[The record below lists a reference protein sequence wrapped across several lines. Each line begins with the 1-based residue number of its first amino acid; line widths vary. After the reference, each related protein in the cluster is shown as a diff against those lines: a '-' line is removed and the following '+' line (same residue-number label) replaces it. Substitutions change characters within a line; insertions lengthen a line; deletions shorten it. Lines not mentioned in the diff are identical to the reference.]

1 MIALTPFLLSIAAI
15 IANIFLSVTRIKK
28 GLLLGVNLLFWAI
41 VLVSFFVFRNEI
53 VNSDLPFFA
62 TGFIVFGQFE
72 LVLCSIVA
80 VLTILFFATLYFSDD
95 ERYFK
100 PELVALANLA
110 SFGMMG
116 MIISSEIITTLIFIE
131 IASISIYAMIALNS
145 LSSKSI
151 EAAFKYF
158 LLSSFMSAFYL
169 LGAALIFGMTQ
180 TTKYELLSKL
190 SSPSFITTIG
200 AMLIIAMM
208 FFKIAIFGFYRWSID
223 VYYGASTSIT
233 GYLAGAFKLASFG
246 MLIKFALLYS
256 GGWNDILAII
266 FAVVAICSMFIGNF
280 LSLKEIDVKK
290 ILIAAGIVHAGYIFI
305 NLASFSGE
313 ESLFAGVFYIAIY
326 AITTGFAFLIL
337 NSLFGDNQITLESIA
352 GLYKS
357 SPLGALAFTIICLS
371 FIGFPYTV
379 GFLGKVY
386 LFSSA
391 FEAGNAYLAI
401 FGIINTILSV
411 YYYLRIIIS
420 IYFNEPSQ
428 TVQVTKQKSIWIGIL
443 SVLAIAFVILEG
455 VGALSIL
462 GNLNLIMD

>member
-1 MIALTPFLLSIAAI
+1 MIAIAPFLLSIAAI
-15 IANIFLSVTRIKK
+15 IANIFLSVTKIKK
-28 GLLLGVNLLFWAI
+28 PVLLGLNLAFWAV
-41 VLVSFFVFRNEI
+41 VLVSFFAFRGEI
-53 VNSDLPFFA
+53 LDGELPFFVA
-62 TGFIVFGQFE
+62 GFIVLGQFE
-72 LVLCSIVA
+72 LILCVMICA
-80 VLTILFFATLYFSDD
+80 LTLIFFATLYFSDD
-95 ERYFK
+95 KSYFK
-100 PELVALANLA
+100 PELIALANLS

-116 MIISSEIITTLIFIE
+116 MVISSEIITTLIFIE

-145 LSSKSI
+145 FNSKSI

-169 LGAALIFGMTQ
+169 LGAAMIFGMTQ
-180 TTKYELLSKL
+180 TTKYELLSKIT
-190 SSPSFITTIG
+190 SPSFITTIG
-200 AMLIIAMM
+200 VLLVIAMI

-223 VYYGASTSIT
+223 VYYGASNSIT

-246 MLIKFALLYS
+246 LLIKFALLYS
-256 GGWNDILAII
+256 GGWGEILAII
-266 FAVVAICSMFIGNF
+266 FAVVAVCSMFIGNF
-280 LSLKEIDVKK
+280 LSLKEVDVKK

-305 NLASFSGE
+305 NLASFST
-313 ESLFAGVFYIAIY
+313 ESLFAGVFYLCIY
-326 AITTGFAFLIL
+326 AVTTGFAFLIL

-391 FEAGNAYLAI
+391 FEASNAYLAI

>member
-1 MIALTPFLLSIAAI
+1 MIAIAPFLLSIAAI
-15 IANIFLSVTRIKK
+15 IANIFLSVTKIKK
-28 GLLLGVNLLFWAI
+28 PVLLGLNLAFWAV
-41 VLVSFFVFRNEI
+41 VLVSFFAFRGEI
-53 VNSDLPFFA
+53 LDGELPFFVA
-62 TGFIVFGQFE
+62 GFIVLGQFE
-72 LVLCSIVA
+72 LILCVMICA
-80 VLTILFFATLYFSDD
+80 LTLIFFATLYFSDD
-95 ERYFK
+95 ESYFK
-100 PELVALANLA
+100 PELIALANLS

-145 LSSKSI
+145 FNSKSI

-169 LGAALIFGMTQ
+169 LGAAMIFGMTQ
-180 TTKYELLSKL
+180 TTKYELLSKIT
-190 SSPSFITTIG
+190 SPSFITTIG
-200 AMLIIAMM
+200 VLLVIAMI

-223 VYYGASTSIT
+223 VYYGASNSIT

-246 MLIKFALLYS
+246 LLIKFALLYS
-256 GGWNDILAII
+256 GGWGDILAII
-266 FAVVAICSMFIGNF
+266 FAVVAVCSMFIGNF
-280 LSLKEIDVKK
+280 LSLKEVDVKK

-313 ESLFAGVFYIAIY
+313 SLFAGVFYLCTY
-326 AITTGFAFLIL
+326 AVTTGFAFLIL

-391 FEAGNAYLAI
+391 FEASNAYLAI

-428 TVQVTKQKSIWIGIL
+428 TVQVTRQKSIWIGIL

>member
-1 MIALTPFLLSIAAI
+1 MIAIAPFLLSIAAI
-15 IANIFLSVTRIKK
+15 IANIFLSVTKIKK
-28 GLLLGVNLLFWAI
+28 PVLLGLNLAFWVV
-41 VLVSFFVFRNEI
+41 VLVSFFAFRGEI
-53 VNSDLPFFA
+53 LDGELPFFVA
-62 TGFIVFGQFE
+62 GFIVLGQFE
-72 LVLCSIVA
+72 LILCVMICA
-80 VLTILFFATLYFSDD
+80 LTLIFFATLYFSDD
-95 ERYFK
+95 KSYFK
-100 PELVALANLA
+100 PELIALANLS

-116 MIISSEIITTLIFIE
+116 MVISSEIITTLIFIE

-145 LSSKSI
+145 LNSKSI

-169 LGAALIFGMTQ
+169 LGAAMIFGMIQ
-180 TTKYELLSKL
+180 TTKYELLSKIT
-190 SSPSFITTIG
+190 SPSFITTIG
-200 AMLIIAMM
+200 VLLVIAMI

-223 VYYGASTSIT
+223 VYYGASNSIT

-246 MLIKFALLYS
+246 LLIKFALLYS
-256 GGWNDILAII
+256 GGWGEILAII
-266 FAVVAICSMFIGNF
+266 FAVVAVCSMFIGNF
-280 LSLKEIDVKK
+280 LSLKEVDVKK

-305 NLASFSGE
+305 NLASFNG
-313 ESLFAGVFYIAIY
+313 ESLFAGVFYLCIY

-391 FEAGNAYLAI
+391 FEASNAYLAI

-428 TVQVTKQKSIWIGIL
+428 TVQVTRQKSIWIGIF

>member
-15 IANIFLSVTRIKK
+15 IANIFLSVTKIKK
-28 GLLLGVNLLFWAI
+28 PVLLGLNLAFWAV
-41 VLVSFFVFRNEI
+41 VLVSFFAFRGEI
-53 VNSDLPFFA
+53 LDGELPFFVA
-62 TGFIVFGQFE
+62 GFIVLGQFE
-72 LVLCSIVA
+72 LILCVMICA
-80 VLTILFFATLYFSDD
+80 LTLIFFATLYFSDD
-95 ERYFK
+95 KSYFK
-100 PELVALANLA
+100 PELIALANLA

-180 TTKYELLSKL
+180 TTKYELLSKIT
-190 SSPSFITTIG
+190 SPSFITTIG
-200 AMLIIAMM
+200 VLLVIAMI

-266 FAVVAICSMFIGNF
+266 FAVVAVCSMFIGNF

-313 ESLFAGVFYIAIY
+313 SLFAGVFYLCIY
-326 AITTGFAFLIL
+326 AVTTGFAFLIL

-386 LFSSA
+386 VFSSA
-391 FEAGNAYLAI
+391 FEASNAYLAI

-428 TVQVTKQKSIWIGIL
+428 TVQVTRQKSIWIGIL

>member
-1 MIALTPFLLSIAAI
+1 MIAIAPFLLSIAAI
-15 IANIFLSVTRIKK
+15 IANIFLSVTKIKK
-28 GLLLGVNLLFWAI
+28 PVLLGLNLAFWAV
-41 VLVSFFVFRNEI
+41 VLVSFFAFRGEI
-53 VNSDLPFFA
+53 LDGELPFFVA
-62 TGFIVFGQFE
+62 GFIVLGQFE
-72 LVLCSIVA
+72 LILCVMICA
-80 VLTILFFATLYFSDD
+80 LTLIFFATLYFSDD
-95 ERYFK
+95 KSYFK
-100 PELVALANLA
+100 PELIALANLS

-116 MIISSEIITTLIFIE
+116 MVISSEIITTLIFIE

-145 LSSKSI
+145 FNSKSI

-180 TTKYELLSKL
+180 TTKYELLSKIT
-190 SSPSFITTIG
+190 SPSFITTIG
-200 AMLIIAMM
+200 VLLVIAMI

-223 VYYGASTSIT
+223 VYYGASNSIT

-246 MLIKFALLYS
+246 LLIKFALLYS
-256 GGWNDILAII
+256 GGWGEILAII
-266 FAVVAICSMFIGNF
+266 FAVVAVCSMFIGNF
-280 LSLKEIDVKK
+280 LSLKEVDVKK

-313 ESLFAGVFYIAIY
+313 SLFAGVFYLCIY

-391 FEAGNAYLAI
+391 FEASNAYLAI

-428 TVQVTKQKSIWIGIL
+428 TVQVTRQKSIWIGIL

>member
-1 MIALTPFLLSIAAI
+1 MIAIAPFLLSIAAI
-15 IANIFLSVTRIKK
+15 IANIFLSVTKIKK
-28 GLLLGVNLLFWAI
+28 PVLLGLNLAFWAV
-41 VLVSFFVFRNEI
+41 VLVSFFAFRGEI
-53 VNSDLPFFA
+53 LDGELPFFVA
-62 TGFIVFGQFE
+62 GFIVLGQFE
-72 LVLCSIVA
+72 LILCVMICA
-80 VLTILFFATLYFSDD
+80 LTLIFFATLYFSDD
-95 ERYFK
+95 KSYFK
-100 PELVALANLA
+100 PELIALANLS

-116 MIISSEIITTLIFIE
+116 MVISSEIITTLIFIE

-145 LSSKSI
+145 LNSKSI

-180 TTKYELLSKL
+180 TTKYELLSKIT
-190 SSPSFITTIG
+190 SPSFITTIG
-200 AMLIIAMM
+200 VLLVIAMI

-223 VYYGASTSIT
+223 VYYGASNSIT

-246 MLIKFALLYS
+246 LLIKFTLLYS
-256 GGWNDILAII
+256 GGWGEILAII
-266 FAVVAICSMFIGNF
+266 FAVVAVCSMFIGNF
-280 LSLKEIDVKK
+280 LSLKEVDVKK

-313 ESLFAGVFYIAIY
+313 SLFAGVFYLCIY
-326 AITTGFAFLIL
+326 AVTTGFAFLIL

-391 FEAGNAYLAI
+391 FEASNAYLAI

-428 TVQVTKQKSIWIGIL
+428 TVQVTRQKSIWIGIL

>member
-1 MIALTPFLLSIAAI
+1 MIAIAPFLLSIATI
-15 IANIFLSVTRIKK
+15 IANIFLSVTKIKK
-28 GLLLGVNLLFWAI
+28 PVLLGLNLAFWAV
-41 VLVSFFVFRNEI
+41 VLVSFFAFRGEI
-53 VNSDLPFFA
+53 LDGELPFFVA
-62 TGFIVFGQFE
+62 GFIVLGQFE
-72 LVLCSIVA
+72 LILCVMICA
-80 VLTILFFATLYFSDD
+80 LTLIFFATLYFSDD
-95 ERYFK
+95 KSYFK
-100 PELVALANLA
+100 PELIALANLS

-116 MIISSEIITTLIFIE
+116 MVISSEIITTLIFIE

-145 LSSKSI
+145 FNSKSI

-169 LGAALIFGMTQ
+169 LGAAMIFGMTQ
-180 TTKYELLSKL
+180 TTKYELLSKIT
-190 SSPSFITTIG
+190 SPSFITTIG
-200 AMLIIAMM
+200 VLLVIAMI

-223 VYYGASTSIT
+223 VYYGASNSIT

-246 MLIKFALLYS
+246 LLIKFALLYS
-256 GGWNDILAII
+256 GGWGEILAII
-266 FAVVAICSMFIGNF
+266 FAVVAVCSMFIGNF
-280 LSLKEIDVKK
+280 LSLKEVDVKK

-313 ESLFAGVFYIAIY
+313 SLFAGVFYLCIY
-326 AITTGFAFLIL
+326 AVTTGFAFLIL

-428 TVQVTKQKSIWIGIL
+428 TVQVTRQKSIWIGIL

>member
-1 MIALTPFLLSIAAI
+1 MIAIAPFLLSIAAI
-15 IANIFLSVTRIKK
+15 IANIFLSVTKIKK
-28 GLLLGVNLLFWAI
+28 PVLLGLNLAFWAV
-41 VLVSFFVFRNEI
+41 VLVSFFAFRGEI
-53 VNSDLPFFA
+53 LDGELPFFVA
-62 TGFIVFGQFE
+62 GFIVLGQFE
-72 LVLCSIVA
+72 LILCVMICA
-80 VLTILFFATLYFSDD
+80 LTLIFFATLYFSDD
-95 ERYFK
+95 KSYFK
-100 PELVALANLA
+100 PELIALANLS

-116 MIISSEIITTLIFIE
+116 MVISSEIITTLIFIE

-145 LSSKSI
+145 LNSKSI

-169 LGAALIFGMTQ
+169 LGAAMIFGMTQ
-180 TTKYELLSKL
+180 TTIYELLSKIT
-190 SSPSFITTIG
+190 SPSFITTIG
-200 AMLIIAMM
+200 VLLVIAMI

-223 VYYGASTSIT
+223 VYYGASNSIT

-246 MLIKFALLYS
+246 LLIKFALLYS
-256 GGWNDILAII
+256 GGWGEILAII
-266 FAVVAICSMFIGNF
+266 FAVVAVCSMFIGNF
-280 LSLKEIDVKK
+280 LSLKEVDVKK

-313 ESLFAGVFYIAIY
+313 SLFAGVFYLCIY
-326 AITTGFAFLIL
+326 AVTTGFAFLIL
-337 NSLFGDNQITLESIA
+337 NSLFGDNQTTLESIA

-391 FEAGNAYLAI
+391 FEASNAYLAI

-428 TVQVTKQKSIWIGIL
+428 TVQVTRQKSIWIGIL

>member
-1 MIALTPFLLSIAAI
+1 MIAIAPFLLSIAAI
-15 IANIFLSVTRIKK
+15 IANIFLSVTKIKK
-28 GLLLGVNLLFWAI
+28 PTLLGLNLAFWAV
-41 VLVSFFVFRNEI
+41 VLVSFFAFRGEI
-53 VNSDLPFFA
+53 LGVELPFFVA
-62 TGFIVFGQFE
+62 GFISLGEFE
-72 LVLCSIVA
+72 FILCVVICA
-80 VLTILFFATLYFSDD
+80 LTLIFFATLYFSDD
-95 ERYFK
+95 VSYFK
-100 PELVALANLA
+100 PELIALANLA

-169 LGAALIFGMTQ
+169 LGAAMIFGMTQ
-180 TTKYELLSKL
+180 TTKYELLSKIT
-190 SSPSFITTIG
+190 SPSFITTIG
-200 AMLIIAMM
+200 ALLVIAMI

-223 VYYGASTSIT
+223 VYYGASNSVT

-246 MLIKFALLYS
+246 LLIKFALLYS
-256 GGWNDILAII
+256 GGWDEILAII
-266 FAVVAICSMFIGNF
+266 FAVIAVCSMFIGNF
-280 LSLKEIDVKK
+280 LSLKETDVKK

-305 NLASFSGE
+305 NLASFNG
-313 ESLFAGVFYIAIY
+313 ESLFAGVFYLCIY

-337 NSLFGDNQITLESIA
+337 NALFGDNKITLESIA

-401 FGIINTILSV
+401 FGIVNTILSV

-420 IYFNEPSQ
+420 IYFKESNL
-428 TVQVTKQKSIWIGIL
+428 TVQILNQRAIWVGIL

-462 GNLNLIMD
+462 TNLDLIMS

>member
-131 IASISIYAMIALNS
+131 ITSISIYAMIALNS

-266 FAVVAICSMFIGNF
+266 FSVVAICSMFIGNF

-313 ESLFAGVFYIAIY
+313 SLFAGVFYLCIY
-326 AITTGFAFLIL
+326 AVTTGFAFLIL
-337 NSLFGDNQITLESIA
+337 NALFGDNQITLESIA

-386 LFSSA
+386 IFSSA
-391 FEAGNAYLAI
+391 FEAGYAYLAI

-420 IYFNEPSQ
+420 IYFKESNEI
-428 TVQVTKQKSIWIGIL
+428 VIL
-443 SVLAIAFVILEG
+443 SKLRTIWLNILSILAIAFVILEG
-455 VGALSIL
+455 IGISSIL
-462 GNLNLIMD
+462 GYLSLVMA

>member
-1 MIALTPFLLSIAAI
+1 MIAIAPFLLSIAAI
-15 IANIFLSVTRIKK
+15 IANIFLSVTKIKK
-28 GLLLGVNLLFWAI
+28 PVLLGLNLAFWAV
-41 VLVSFFVFRNEI
+41 VLVSFFAFRGEI
-53 VNSDLPFFA
+53 LDGELPFFVA
-62 TGFIVFGQFE
+62 GFIVLGQFE
-72 LVLCSIVA
+72 LILCVMICA
-80 VLTILFFATLYFSDD
+80 LTLIFFATLYFSDD
-95 ERYFK
+95 KSYFK
-100 PELVALANLA
+100 PELIALANLS

-116 MIISSEIITTLIFIE
+116 MVISSEIITTLIFIE

-145 LSSKSI
+145 FNSKSI

-169 LGAALIFGMTQ
+169 LGAAMIFGMTQ
-180 TTKYELLSKL
+180 TTKYELLSKIT
-190 SSPSFITTIG
+190 SPSFITTIG
-200 AMLIIAMM
+200 VLLVIAMI

-223 VYYGASTSIT
+223 VYYGASNSIT

-246 MLIKFALLYS
+246 LLIKFALLYS
-256 GGWNDILAII
+256 GGWGEILAII
-266 FAVVAICSMFIGNF
+266 FAVVAVCSMFIGNF
-280 LSLKEIDVKK
+280 LSLKEVDVKK

-313 ESLFAGVFYIAIY
+313 SLFAGVFYLCIY
-326 AITTGFAFLIL
+326 AVTTGFAFLIL

-391 FEAGNAYLAI
+391 FESSNAYLAI

-428 TVQVTKQKSIWIGIL
+428 TVQVTRQKSIWIGIL

>member
-1 MIALTPFLLSIAAI
+1 MIAIAPFLLSIAAI
-15 IANIFLSVTRIKK
+15 IANIFLSVTKIKK
-28 GLLLGVNLLFWAI
+28 PVLLGLNLAFWVV
-41 VLVSFFVFRNEI
+41 VLVSFFAFRGEI
-53 VNSDLPFFA
+53 LDGELPFFVA
-62 TGFIVFGQFE
+62 GFIVLGQFE
-72 LVLCSIVA
+72 LILCVMICA
-80 VLTILFFATLYFSDD
+80 LTLIFFATLYFSDD
-95 ERYFK
+95 KSYFK
-100 PELVALANLA
+100 PELIALANLS

-116 MIISSEIITTLIFIE
+116 MVISSEIITTLIFIE

-145 LSSKSI
+145 FNSKSI

-169 LGAALIFGMTQ
+169 LGAAMIFGMTQ
-180 TTKYELLSKL
+180 TTKYELLSKIT
-190 SSPSFITTIG
+190 SPSFITTIG
-200 AMLIIAMM
+200 VLLVIAMI

-223 VYYGASTSIT
+223 VYYGASNSIT

-246 MLIKFALLYS
+246 LLIKFALLYS
-256 GGWNDILAII
+256 GGWGEILAII
-266 FAVVAICSMFIGNF
+266 FAVVAVCSMFIGNF
-280 LSLKEIDVKK
+280 LSLKEVDVKK

-313 ESLFAGVFYIAIY
+313 SLFAGVFYLCIY
-326 AITTGFAFLIL
+326 AVTTGFAFLIL

-391 FEAGNAYLAI
+391 FEASNAYLAI

-428 TVQVTKQKSIWIGIL
+428 TVQVTRQKSIWIGIL

>member
-1 MIALTPFLLSIAAI
+1 MIAIAPFLLSIAAI
-15 IANIFLSVTRIKK
+15 IANIFLSVTKIKK
-28 GLLLGVNLLFWAI
+28 PVLLGLNLAFWAV
-41 VLVSFFVFRNEI
+41 VLVSFFAFRGEI
-53 VNSDLPFFA
+53 LDGELPFFVA
-62 TGFIVFGQFE
+62 GFIVLGQFE
-72 LVLCSIVA
+72 LILCVMICA
-80 VLTILFFATLYFSDD
+80 LTLIFFATLYFSDD
-95 ERYFK
+95 KSYFK
-100 PELVALANLA
+100 PELIALANLS

-116 MIISSEIITTLIFIE
+116 MVISSEIITTLIFIE

-145 LSSKSI
+145 LNSKSI

-169 LGAALIFGMTQ
+169 LGAAMIFGMTQ
-180 TTKYELLSKL
+180 TTKYELLSKIT
-190 SSPSFITTIG
+190 SPSFITTIG
-200 AMLIIAMM
+200 VLLVIAMI

-223 VYYGASTSIT
+223 VYYGASNSIT

-246 MLIKFALLYS
+246 LLIKFALLYS
-256 GGWNDILAII
+256 GGWGEILAII
-266 FAVVAICSMFIGNF
+266 FAVVAVCSMFIGNF
-280 LSLKEIDVKK
+280 LSLKEVDVKK

-313 ESLFAGVFYIAIY
+313 SLFAGVFYLCIY
-326 AITTGFAFLIL
+326 AVTTGFAFLIL

-386 LFSSA
+386 IFSSA

-428 TVQVTKQKSIWIGIL
+428 TVQVTRQKSIWIGIL

>member
-1 MIALTPFLLSIAAI
+1 MIAIAPFLLSIAAI
-15 IANIFLSVTRIKK
+15 IANIFLSVTKIKK
-28 GLLLGVNLLFWAI
+28 PVLLGLNLAFWAV
-41 VLVSFFVFRNEI
+41 VLVSFFAFRGEI
-53 VNSDLPFFA
+53 LDGELPFFVA
-62 TGFIVFGQFE
+62 GFIVLGQFE
-72 LVLCSIVA
+72 LILCVMICA
-80 VLTILFFATLYFSDD
+80 LTLIFFATLYFSDD
-95 ERYFK
+95 KSYFK
-100 PELVALANLA
+100 PELIVLANLS

-116 MIISSEIITTLIFIE
+116 MVISSEIITTLIFIE

-145 LSSKSI
+145 FNSKSI

-180 TTKYELLSKL
+180 TTKYELLSKIT
-190 SSPSFITTIG
+190 SPSFITTIG
-200 AMLIIAMM
+200 VLLVIAMI

-223 VYYGASTSIT
+223 VYYGASNSIT

-246 MLIKFALLYS
+246 LLIKFALLYS
-256 GGWNDILAII
+256 GGWGEILAII
-266 FAVVAICSMFIGNF
+266 FAVVAVCSMFIGNF
-280 LSLKEIDVKK
+280 LSLKEVDVKK

-313 ESLFAGVFYIAIY
+313 SLFAGVFYLCIY
-326 AITTGFAFLIL
+326 AVTTGFAFLIL

-391 FEAGNAYLAI
+391 FEASNAYLAI

-428 TVQVTKQKSIWIGIL
+428 TVQVTRQKSIWIGIL

>member
-15 IANIFLSVTRIKK
+15 IANIFLSVTRINKA
-28 GLLLGVNLLFWAI
+28 LLLGLNLAFWAVI
-41 VLVSFFVFRNEI
+41 LISFFAFRVQI
-53 VNSDLPFFA
+53 FSSDIPFFVNE
-62 TGFIVFGQFE
+62 FIILGQFE
-72 LVLCSIVA
+72 LIFCVVIAFLMMIF
-80 VLTILFFATLYFSDD
+80 LATLYFSDD
-95 ERYFK
+95 ESYFK
-100 PELVALANLA
+100 PELIALANLA

-145 LSSKSI
+145 NTKSI

-169 LGAALIFGMTQ
+169 LGAALIFGDTQ
-180 TTKYELLSKL
+180 TTKYEIISRLI
-190 SSPSFITTIG
+190 SPSLITTIG
-200 AMLIIAMM
+200 AMLIISMM

-256 GGWNDILAII
+256 GGWDEILAII
-266 FAVVAICSMFIGNF
+266 FSVVAIFSMFIGNF

-305 NLASFSGE
+305 NLASLNVE
-313 ESLFAGVFYIAIY
+313 NPLFAGVFYITIY
-326 AITTGFAFLIL
+326 AITTGFGFLLL
-337 NSLFGDNQITLESIA
+337 NSLFGDKQVTIDSIA
-352 GLYKS
+352 GLYHS

-371 FIGFPYTV
+371 YIGFPYTV

-386 LFSSA
+386 VFSSA

-420 IYFNEPSQ
+420 IYF
-428 TVQVTKQKSIWIGIL
+428 KSPNQAIIIPKCRAVWIGIL
-443 SVLAIAFVILEG
+443 SILAIAFVILEG
-455 VGALSIL
+455 IGISSIL
-462 GNLNLIMD
+462 DYLSLIMG

>member
-1 MIALTPFLLSIAAI
+1 MIAIAPFLLSIAAI
-15 IANIFLSVTRIKK
+15 IANIFLSVTKIKK
-28 GLLLGVNLLFWAI
+28 PVLLGLNLAFWAV
-41 VLVSFFVFRNEI
+41 VLVSFFAFRGEI
-53 VNSDLPFFA
+53 LDGELPFFVA
-62 TGFIVFGQFE
+62 GFIVLGQFE
-72 LVLCSIVA
+72 LILCVMICA
-80 VLTILFFATLYFSDD
+80 LTLIFFATLYFSDD
-95 ERYFK
+95 ESHFK
-100 PELVALANLA
+100 PELIALANLS

-116 MIISSEIITTLIFIE
+116 MVISSEIITTLIFIE

-145 LSSKSI
+145 FNSKSI

-169 LGAALIFGMTQ
+169 LGAAMIFGMTQ
-180 TTKYELLSKL
+180 TTKYELLSKIT
-190 SSPSFITTIG
+190 SPSFITTIG
-200 AMLIIAMM
+200 VLLVIAMI

-223 VYYGASTSIT
+223 VYYGASNSIT

-246 MLIKFALLYS
+246 LLIKFALLYS
-256 GGWNDILAII
+256 GGWGEILAII
-266 FAVVAICSMFIGNF
+266 FAVVAVCSMFIGNF
-280 LSLKEIDVKK
+280 LSLKEVDVKK

-313 ESLFAGVFYIAIY
+313 SLFAGVFYLCIY

-391 FEAGNAYLAI
+391 FEASNAYLAI

>member
-1 MIALTPFLLSIAAI
+1 MIAIAPFLLSIAAI
-15 IANIFLSVTRIKK
+15 IANIFLSVTKIKK
-28 GLLLGVNLLFWAI
+28 PVLLGLNLAFWAV
-41 VLVSFFVFRNEI
+41 VLVSFFAFRGEI
-53 VNSDLPFFA
+53 LDGELPFFVA
-62 TGFIVFGQFE
+62 GFIALGQFE
-72 LVLCSIVA
+72 LILCVMICA
-80 VLTILFFATLYFSDD
+80 LTLIFFATLYFSDD
-95 ERYFK
+95 KSYFK
-100 PELVALANLA
+100 PELIALANLS

-116 MIISSEIITTLIFIE
+116 MVISSEIITTLIFIE

-145 LSSKSI
+145 FNSKSI

-169 LGAALIFGMTQ
+169 LGAAMIFGMTQ
-180 TTKYELLSKL
+180 TTKYELLSKIT
-190 SSPSFITTIG
+190 SPSFITTIG
-200 AMLIIAMM
+200 VLLVIAMI

-223 VYYGASTSIT
+223 VYYGASNSIT

-246 MLIKFALLYS
+246 LLIKFALLYS
-256 GGWNDILAII
+256 GGWGDILAII
-266 FAVVAICSMFIGNF
+266 FAVVAVCSMFIGNF
-280 LSLKEIDVKK
+280 LSLKEVDVKK

-305 NLASFSGE
+305 NLASFNG
-313 ESLFAGVFYIAIY
+313 ESLFAGVFYLCIY
-326 AITTGFAFLIL
+326 AVTTGFAFLIL

-391 FEAGNAYLAI
+391 FEASNAYLAI

-428 TVQVTKQKSIWIGIL
+428 TVQVTRQKSIWIGIL

>member
-1 MIALTPFLLSIAAI
+1 MIAIAPFLLSIAAI
-15 IANIFLSVTRIKK
+15 IANIFLSVTKIKK
-28 GLLLGVNLLFWAI
+28 PVLLGLNLAFWAV
-41 VLVSFFVFRNEI
+41 VLVSFFAFRGEI
-53 VNSDLPFFA
+53 LDGELPFFVA
-62 TGFIVFGQFE
+62 GFIVLGQFE
-72 LVLCSIVA
+72 LILCVMICA
-80 VLTILFFATLYFSDD
+80 LTLIFFATLYFSDD
-95 ERYFK
+95 KSYFK
-100 PELVALANLA
+100 PELIALANLS

-116 MIISSEIITTLIFIE
+116 MVISSEIITTLIFIE

-145 LSSKSI
+145 LNSKSI

-169 LGAALIFGMTQ
+169 LGAAMIFGMTQ
-180 TTKYELLSKL
+180 TTKYELLSKIT
-190 SSPSFITTIG
+190 SPSFITTIG
-200 AMLIIAMM
+200 VLLVIAMI

-223 VYYGASTSIT
+223 VYYGASNSIT

-246 MLIKFALLYS
+246 LLIKFALLYS
-256 GGWNDILAII
+256 GGWGEILAII
-266 FAVVAICSMFIGNF
+266 FAVVAVCSMFIGNF
-280 LSLKEIDVKK
+280 LSLKEVDVKK

-305 NLASFSGE
+305 NLASFSE
-313 ESLFAGVFYIAIY
+313 ESLFAGVFYLCIY
-326 AITTGFAFLIL
+326 AVTTGFAFLIL

-391 FEAGNAYLAI
+391 FEASNAYLAI

-428 TVQVTKQKSIWIGIL
+428 TVQVTRQKSIWIGIL

>member
-1 MIALTPFLLSIAAI
+1 MIAIAPFLLSIAAI
-15 IANIFLSVTRIKK
+15 IANIFLSVTKIKK
-28 GLLLGVNLLFWAI
+28 PVLLGLNLAFWAV
-41 VLVSFFVFRNEI
+41 VLVSFFAFRGEI
-53 VNSDLPFFA
+53 LDGELPFFVA
-62 TGFIVFGQFE
+62 GFIVLGQFE
-72 LVLCSIVA
+72 LILCVMICA
-80 VLTILFFATLYFSDD
+80 LTLIFFATLYFSDD
-95 ERYFK
+95 KSYFK
-100 PELVALANLA
+100 PELIALANLS

-116 MIISSEIITTLIFIE
+116 MVISSEIITTLIFIE

-145 LSSKSI
+145 LNSKSI

-180 TTKYELLSKL
+180 TTKYELLSKIT
-190 SSPSFITTIG
+190 SPSFITTIG
-200 AMLIIAMM
+200 VLLVIAMI

-223 VYYGASTSIT
+223 VYYGASNSIT

-246 MLIKFALLYS
+246 LLIKFALLYS
-256 GGWNDILAII
+256 GGWGEILAII
-266 FAVVAICSMFIGNF
+266 FAVVAVCSMFIGNF
-280 LSLKEIDVKK
+280 LSLKEVDVKK

-313 ESLFAGVFYIAIY
+313 SLFAGVFYLCIY
-326 AITTGFAFLIL
+326 AVTTGFAFLIL

-391 FEAGNAYLAI
+391 FEASNAYLAI

-428 TVQVTKQKSIWIGIL
+428 TVQVTRQKSIWIGIL

>member
-1 MIALTPFLLSIAAI
+1 MIAIAPFLLSIAAI
-15 IANIFLSVTRIKK
+15 IANIFLSVTKIKK
-28 GLLLGVNLLFWAI
+28 PVLLGLNLAFWAV
-41 VLVSFFVFRNEI
+41 VLVSFFAFRGEI
-53 VNSDLPFFA
+53 LDGELPFFVA
-62 TGFIVFGQFE
+62 GFIVLGQFE
-72 LVLCSIVA
+72 LILCVMICA
-80 VLTILFFATLYFSDD
+80 LTLIFFATLYFSDD
-95 ERYFK
+95 KSYFK
-100 PELVALANLA
+100 PELIALANLS

-116 MIISSEIITTLIFIE
+116 MVISSEIITTLIFIE

-145 LSSKSI
+145 FNSKSI

-169 LGAALIFGMTQ
+169 LGAAMIFGMTQ
-180 TTKYELLSKL
+180 TTKYELLSKIT
-190 SSPSFITTIG
+190 SPSFITTIG
-200 AMLIIAMM
+200 VLLVIAMI

-223 VYYGASTSIT
+223 VYYGASNSIT

-246 MLIKFALLYS
+246 LLIKFALLYS
-256 GGWNDILAII
+256 GGWGDILAII
-266 FAVVAICSMFIGNF
+266 FAVVAVCSMFIGNF
-280 LSLKEIDVKK
+280 LSLKEVDVKK

-313 ESLFAGVFYIAIY
+313 SLFAGVFYLCIY

-391 FEAGNAYLAI
+391 FEASNAYLAI

-428 TVQVTKQKSIWIGIL
+428 TVQVTRQKSIWIGVL

>member
-1 MIALTPFLLSIAAI
+1 MIAIAPFLLSVAAI
-15 IANIFLSVTRIKK
+15 IANIFLSVTKIKK
-28 GLLLGVNLLFWAI
+28 PVLLGLNLAFWTV
-41 VLVSFFVFRNEI
+41 VLVSFFAFRGEI
-53 VNSDLPFFA
+53 LDGELPFFV
-62 TGFIVFGQFE
+62 TGFIVLGQFE
-72 LVLCSIVA
+72 LILCVMICA
-80 VLTILFFATLYFSDD
+80 LTLIFFATLYFSDD
-95 ERYFK
+95 KSYFK
-100 PELVALANLA
+100 PELIALANLA

-266 FAVVAICSMFIGNF
+266 FSVVAICSMFIGNF
-280 LSLKEIDVKK
+280 LSLKEVDVKK

-326 AITTGFAFLIL
+326 AITTGFGFLLL
-337 NSLFGDNQITLESIA
+337 NALFGDKQVTIDSIA

-357 SPLGALAFTIICLS
+357 SPIAALAFTIISLS

-386 LFSSA
+386 VFSSA
-391 FEAGNAYLAI
+391 FEAGYAYLAI

-420 IYFNEPSQ
+420 IYFKESNEI
-428 TVQVTKQKSIWIGIL
+428 VIL
-443 SVLAIAFVILEG
+443 SKPRTIWLNILSILAIAFVILEG
-455 VGALSIL
+455 IGIGSIL
-462 GNLNLIMD
+462 GYLSLVMA

>member
-1 MIALTPFLLSIAAI
+1 MIAIAPFLLSIAAI
-15 IANIFLSVTRIKK
+15 IANIFLSITKIKK
-28 GLLLGVNLLFWAI
+28 PVLLGLNLAFWAV
-41 VLVSFFVFRNEI
+41 VLVSFFAFRGEI
-53 VNSDLPFFA
+53 LDGELPFFVA
-62 TGFIVFGQFE
+62 GFIVLGQFE
-72 LVLCSIVA
+72 LILCVMICA
-80 VLTILFFATLYFSDD
+80 LTLIFFATLYFSDD
-95 ERYFK
+95 KSYFK
-100 PELVALANLA
+100 PELIALANLS

-116 MIISSEIITTLIFIE
+116 MVISSEIITTLIFIE

-145 LSSKSI
+145 FNSKSI

-180 TTKYELLSKL
+180 TTKYELLSKIT
-190 SSPSFITTIG
+190 SPSFITTIG
-200 AMLIIAMM
+200 VLLVIAMI

-223 VYYGASTSIT
+223 VYYGASNSIT

-246 MLIKFALLYS
+246 LLIKFALLYS
-256 GGWNDILAII
+256 GGWGEILAII
-266 FAVVAICSMFIGNF
+266 FAVVAVCSMFIGNF
-280 LSLKEIDVKK
+280 LSLKEVDVKK

-313 ESLFAGVFYIAIY
+313 SLFAGVFYLCIY
-326 AITTGFAFLIL
+326 AVTTGFAFLIL

-391 FEAGNAYLAI
+391 FEASNAYLAI

>member
-1 MIALTPFLLSIAAI
+1 MIAIAPFLLSIAAI
-15 IANIFLSVTRIKK
+15 IANIFLSVTKIKK
-28 GLLLGVNLLFWAI
+28 PVLLGLNLAFWAV
-41 VLVSFFVFRNEI
+41 VLVSFFAFRGEI
-53 VNSDLPFFA
+53 LDGELPFFVA
-62 TGFIVFGQFE
+62 GFIVLGQFE
-72 LVLCSIVA
+72 LILCVMICA
-80 VLTILFFATLYFSDD
+80 LTLIFFATLYFSDD
-95 ERYFK
+95 KSYFK
-100 PELVALANLA
+100 PELIALANLS

-116 MIISSEIITTLIFIE
+116 MVISSEIITTLIFIE

-145 LSSKSI
+145 LNSKSI

-169 LGAALIFGMTQ
+169 LGAAMIFGMTQ
-180 TTKYELLSKL
+180 TTKYELLSKIT
-190 SSPSFITTIG
+190 SPSFITTIG
-200 AMLIIAMM
+200 VLLVIAMI

-223 VYYGASTSIT
+223 VYYGASNSIT

-246 MLIKFALLYS
+246 LLIKFALLYS
-256 GGWNDILAII
+256 GGWGEILAII
-266 FAVVAICSMFIGNF
+266 FAVVAVCSMFIGNF
-280 LSLKEIDVKK
+280 LSLKEVDVKK

-305 NLASFSGE
+305 NLASFST
-313 ESLFAGVFYIAIY
+313 ESLFAGVFYLCIY
-326 AITTGFAFLIL
+326 AVTTGFAFLIL

-391 FEAGNAYLAI
+391 FEASNAYLAI

-428 TVQVTKQKSIWIGIL
+428 TVQVTRQKSIWIGIL

>member
-1 MIALTPFLLSIAAI
+1 MIAIAPFLLSIAAI
-15 IANIFLSVTRIKK
+15 IANIFLSVTKIKK
-28 GLLLGVNLLFWAI
+28 PILLGLNLAFWAV
-41 VLVSFFVFRNEI
+41 VLVSFFAFRGEI
-53 VNSDLPFFA
+53 LDGELPFFVA
-62 TGFIVFGQFE
+62 GFIALGQFE
-72 LVLCSIVA
+72 LILCVMICA
-80 VLTILFFATLYFSDD
+80 LTLIFFATLYFSDD
-95 ERYFK
+95 KSYFK
-100 PELVALANLA
+100 PELIALANLS

-116 MIISSEIITTLIFIE
+116 MVISSEIITTLIFIE

-145 LSSKSI
+145 LNSKSI

-169 LGAALIFGMTQ
+169 LGAAMIFGMTQ
-180 TTKYELLSKL
+180 TTKYELLSKIT
-190 SSPSFITTIG
+190 SPSFITTIG
-200 AMLIIAMM
+200 VLLVIAMI

-223 VYYGASTSIT
+223 VYYGASNSIT

-246 MLIKFALLYS
+246 LLIKFALLYS
-256 GGWNDILAII
+256 GGWGEILAII
-266 FAVVAICSMFIGNF
+266 FAVVAVCSMFIGNF
-280 LSLKEIDVKK
+280 LSLKEVDVKK

-313 ESLFAGVFYIAIY
+313 SLFAGVFYLCIY
-326 AITTGFAFLIL
+326 AVTTGFAFLIL

-391 FEAGNAYLAI
+391 FEASNAYLAI

-428 TVQVTKQKSIWIGIL
+428 TVQVTRQKSIWIGIL

>member
-1 MIALTPFLLSIAAI
+1 MIAIAPFLLSIAAI
-15 IANIFLSVTRIKK
+15 IANIFLSVTKIKK
-28 GLLLGVNLLFWAI
+28 PVLLGLNLAFWAV
-41 VLVSFFVFRNEI
+41 VLVSFFAFRGEI
-53 VNSDLPFFA
+53 LDGELPFFVA
-62 TGFIVFGQFE
+62 GFIVLGQFE
-72 LVLCSIVA
+72 LILCVMICA
-80 VLTILFFATLYFSDD
+80 LTLIFFATLYFSDD
-95 ERYFK
+95 KSYFK
-100 PELVALANLA
+100 PELIALANLS

-116 MIISSEIITTLIFIE
+116 MVISSEIITTLIFIE

-145 LSSKSI
+145 FNSKSI

-180 TTKYELLSKL
+180 TTKYELLSKIT
-190 SSPSFITTIG
+190 SPSFITTIG
-200 AMLIIAMM
+200 VLLVIAMI

-223 VYYGASTSIT
+223 VYYGASNSIT

-246 MLIKFALLYS
+246 LLIKFALLYS
-256 GGWNDILAII
+256 GGWGEILAII
-266 FAVVAICSMFIGNF
+266 FAVVAVCSMFIGNF
-280 LSLKEIDVKK
+280 LSLKEVDVKK

-313 ESLFAGVFYIAIY
+313 SLFAGVFYLCIY
-326 AITTGFAFLIL
+326 AVTTGFAFLIL

-357 SPLGALAFTIICLS
+357 SPFGALAFTIICLS

-391 FEAGNAYLAI
+391 FEASNAYLAI

-428 TVQVTKQKSIWIGIL
+428 TVQVTRQKSIWIGIL

>member
-1 MIALTPFLLSIAAI
+1 MIAIAPFLLSIAAI
-15 IANIFLSVTRIKK
+15 IANIFLSVTKIKK
-28 GLLLGVNLLFWAI
+28 PVLLGLNLAFWAV
-41 VLVSFFVFRNEI
+41 VLVSFFAFRGEI
-53 VNSDLPFFA
+53 LDGELPFFVA
-62 TGFIVFGQFE
+62 GFIVLGQFE
-72 LVLCSIVA
+72 LILCVMICA
-80 VLTILFFATLYFSDD
+80 LTLIFFATLYFSDD
-95 ERYFK
+95 KSYFK
-100 PELVALANLA
+100 PELIALANLS

-116 MIISSEIITTLIFIE
+116 MVISSEIITTLIFIE

-145 LSSKSI
+145 FNSKSI

-169 LGAALIFGMTQ
+169 LGAAMIFGMTQ
-180 TTKYELLSKL
+180 TTKYELLSKIT
-190 SSPSFITTIG
+190 SPSFITTIG
-200 AMLIIAMM
+200 VLLVIAMI

-223 VYYGASTSIT
+223 VYYGASNSIT

-246 MLIKFALLYS
+246 LLIKFALLYS
-256 GGWNDILAII
+256 GGWGEILAII
-266 FAVVAICSMFIGNF
+266 FAVVAVCSMFIGNF
-280 LSLKEIDVKK
+280 LSLKEVDVKK

-313 ESLFAGVFYIAIY
+313 SLFAGVFYLCIY
-326 AITTGFAFLIL
+326 AVTTGFAFLIL

-391 FEAGNAYLAI
+391 FEASNAYLAI

-428 TVQVTKQKSIWIGIL
+428 TVQVTRQKSIWIGIL

>member
-1 MIALTPFLLSIAAI
+1 MIAIAPFLLSIAAI
-15 IANIFLSVTRIKK
+15 IANIFLSVTKIKK
-28 GLLLGVNLLFWAI
+28 PVLLGLNLAFWAV
-41 VLVSFFVFRNEI
+41 VLVLFFAFRGEI
-53 VNSDLPFFA
+53 LDGELPFFVA
-62 TGFIVFGQFE
+62 GFIALGQFE
-72 LVLCSIVA
+72 LILCVMICA
-80 VLTILFFATLYFSDD
+80 LTLIFFATLYFSDD
-95 ERYFK
+95 KSYFK
-100 PELVALANLA
+100 PELIALANLS

-116 MIISSEIITTLIFIE
+116 MVISSEIITTLIFIE

-145 LSSKSI
+145 LNSKSI

-180 TTKYELLSKL
+180 TTKYELLSKIT
-190 SSPSFITTIG
+190 SPSFITTIG
-200 AMLIIAMM
+200 VLLVIAMI

-223 VYYGASTSIT
+223 VYYGASNSIT

-246 MLIKFALLYS
+246 LLIKFALLYS
-256 GGWNDILAII
+256 GGWGDILAII
-266 FAVVAICSMFIGNF
+266 FAVVAVCSMFIGNF
-280 LSLKEIDVKK
+280 LSLKEVDVKK

-313 ESLFAGVFYIAIY
+313 SLFAGVFYLCIY
-326 AITTGFAFLIL
+326 AVTTGFAFLIL

-391 FEAGNAYLAI
+391 FEASNAYLAI

-428 TVQVTKQKSIWIGIL
+428 TVQVTRQKSIWIGIL

>member
-1 MIALTPFLLSIAAI
+1 MIAIAPFLLSIAAI
-15 IANIFLSVTRIKK
+15 IANIFLSVTKIKK
-28 GLLLGVNLLFWAI
+28 PVLLGLNLAFWAV
-41 VLVSFFVFRNEI
+41 VLVSFFAFRGEI
-53 VNSDLPFFA
+53 LDGELPFFVA
-62 TGFIVFGQFE
+62 GFIVLGQFE
-72 LVLCSIVA
+72 LILCVMICA
-80 VLTILFFATLYFSDD
+80 LTLIFFATLYFSDD
-95 ERYFK
+95 KSYFK
-100 PELVALANLA
+100 PELIALANLS

-116 MIISSEIITTLIFIE
+116 MVISSEIITTLIFIE

-145 LSSKSI
+145 LNSKSI

-180 TTKYELLSKL
+180 TTKYELLSKIT
-190 SSPSFITTIG
+190 SPSFITTIG
-200 AMLIIAMM
+200 VLLVIAMI

-223 VYYGASTSIT
+223 VYYGASNSIT

-246 MLIKFALLYS
+246 LLIKFALLYS
-256 GGWNDILAII
+256 GGWGEILAII
-266 FAVVAICSMFIGNF
+266 FAVVAVCSMFIGNF
-280 LSLKEIDVKK
+280 LSLKEVDVKK

-305 NLASFSGE
+305 NLASFNG
-313 ESLFAGVFYIAIY
+313 ESLFAGVFYLCIY

-391 FEAGNAYLAI
+391 FEASNAYLAI

-428 TVQVTKQKSIWIGIL
+428 TVQVTRQKSIWIGIL

>member
-1 MIALTPFLLSIAAI
+1 MIAIAPFLLSIAAI
-15 IANIFLSVTRIKK
+15 IANIFLSVTKIKK
-28 GLLLGVNLLFWAI
+28 PVLLGLNLAFWAV
-41 VLVSFFVFRNEI
+41 VLVSFFAFRGEI
-53 VNSDLPFFA
+53 LDGELPFFVA
-62 TGFIVFGQFE
+62 GFIVLGQFE
-72 LVLCSIVA
+72 LILCVMICA
-80 VLTILFFATLYFSDD
+80 LTLIFFATLYFSDD
-95 ERYFK
+95 KSYFK
-100 PELVALANLA
+100 PELIALANLS

-116 MIISSEIITTLIFIE
+116 MVISSEIITTLIFIE

-145 LSSKSI
+145 FNSKSI

-169 LGAALIFGMTQ
+169 LGAAMIFGMTQ
-180 TTKYELLSKL
+180 TTKYELLSKIT
-190 SSPSFITTIG
+190 SPSFITTIG
-200 AMLIIAMM
+200 VLLVIAMI

-223 VYYGASTSIT
+223 VYYGASNSIT

-246 MLIKFALLYS
+246 LLIKFALLYN
-256 GGWNDILAII
+256 GGWGEILAII
-266 FAVVAICSMFIGNF
+266 FAVVAVCSMFIGNF
-280 LSLKEIDVKK
+280 LSLKEVDVKK

-313 ESLFAGVFYIAIY
+313 SLFAGVFYLCIY
-326 AITTGFAFLIL
+326 AVTTGFAFLIL

-391 FEAGNAYLAI
+391 FEASNAYLAI

-428 TVQVTKQKSIWIGIL
+428 TVQVTRQKSIWIGIL

>member
-1 MIALTPFLLSIAAI
+1 MIAIAPFLLSIAAI
-15 IANIFLSVTRIKK
+15 IANIFLSVTKIKK
-28 GLLLGVNLLFWAI
+28 PVLLGLNLAFWAV
-41 VLVSFFVFRNEI
+41 VLVSFFAFRGEI
-53 VNSDLPFFA
+53 LDGELPFFVA
-62 TGFIVFGQFE
+62 GFIVLGQFE
-72 LVLCSIVA
+72 LILCVMICA
-80 VLTILFFATLYFSDD
+80 LTLIFFATLYFSDD
-95 ERYFK
+95 KSYFK
-100 PELVALANLA
+100 PELIALANLS

-116 MIISSEIITTLIFIE
+116 MVISSEIITTLIFIE

-145 LSSKSI
+145 FNSKSI

-180 TTKYELLSKL
+180 TTKYELLSKIT
-190 SSPSFITTIG
+190 SPSFITTIG
-200 AMLIIAMM
+200 VLLVIAMI

-223 VYYGASTSIT
+223 VYYGASNSIT

-246 MLIKFALLYS
+246 LLIKFALLYS
-256 GGWNDILAII
+256 GGWGEILAII
-266 FAVVAICSMFIGNF
+266 FAVVAVCSMFIGNF
-280 LSLKEIDVKK
+280 LSLKEVDVKK

-313 ESLFAGVFYIAIY
+313 SLFAGVFYLCIY
-326 AITTGFAFLIL
+326 AVTTGFAFLIL

-428 TVQVTKQKSIWIGIL
+428 TVQVTRQKSIWIGIL

>member
-1 MIALTPFLLSIAAI
+1 MIAIAPFLLSIAAI
-15 IANIFLSVTRIKK
+15 IANIFLSVTKIKK
-28 GLLLGVNLLFWAI
+28 PVLLGLNLAFWAV
-41 VLVSFFVFRNEI
+41 VLVSFFAFRGEI
-53 VNSDLPFFA
+53 LDGELPFFVA
-62 TGFIVFGQFE
+62 GFIVLGQFE
-72 LVLCSIVA
+72 LILCVMICA
-80 VLTILFFATLYFSDD
+80 LTLIFFATLYFSDD
-95 ERYFK
+95 KSYFK
-100 PELVALANLA
+100 PELIALANLS

-116 MIISSEIITTLIFIE
+116 MVISSEIITTLIFIE

-145 LSSKSI
+145 FNSKSI

-180 TTKYELLSKL
+180 TTKYELLSKIT
-190 SSPSFITTIG
+190 SPSFITTIG
-200 AMLIIAMM
+200 VLLVIAMI

-223 VYYGASTSIT
+223 VYYGASNSIT

-246 MLIKFALLYS
+246 LLIKFALLYS
-256 GGWNDILAII
+256 GGWGEILAII
-266 FAVVAICSMFIGNF
+266 FAFVAVCSMFIGNF
-280 LSLKEIDVKK
+280 LSLKEVDVKK

-313 ESLFAGVFYIAIY
+313 SLFAGVFYLCIY
-326 AITTGFAFLIL
+326 AVTTGFAFLIL

-357 SPLGALAFTIICLS
+357 SPFGALAFTIICLS

-391 FEAGNAYLAI
+391 FEASNAYLAI

-428 TVQVTKQKSIWIGIL
+428 IVQVTRQKSIWIGIL